1 LSDTEPS
8 MIERIAASVQ
18 MHANAKQVYGEPIER
33 GATTIIPVARVQWGF
48 GAGRLGRGGREGG
61 GGGGGVRAYPS
72 GFIELHD
79 DRAEFRAIHD
89 ARSSSILGGIALG
102 GIVAGLLLGKL
113 LRR

>member
-1 LSDTEPS
+1 LSSNEPS
-8 MIERIAASVQ
+8 FIERIAESVQ

-33 GATTIIPVARVQWGF
+33 GGMTLIPVARVQWGF
-48 GAGRLGRGGREGG
+48 GAGTLGRGTRGG

-79 DRAEFRAIHD
+79 GHAAFRAIHD
-89 ARSSSILGGIALG
+89 AHSTALLGGVALG
-102 GIVAGLLLGKL
+102 GLVAGLVLGRL